1 MDKNR
6 TLAIAACGVLG
17 VGTIGFSVHR
27 YQAGV
32 ARAEATKKA
41 DNLYSAKKC
50 ITGHSPLPQK
60 ANAVFRDC
68 ELVKPDLLPEE
79 IKPDFTQALAKNEAF
94 KAVQGA
100 KVKAKADKRR
110 KFLAEQAN
118 NAAREKAAAET
129 KFKAEGWY
137 EEQDGIFVTHCSNIY
152 CPGPT
157 SNGYSKY
164 TWRYM
169 VWCKERACGD
179 IYAKLNITQNGV
191 VVGWTNDT
199 AYGGYGQKVV
209 LTFGSSTRGGGSIV
223 EFIARGA

>member
-1 MDKNR
+1 M
-6 TLAIAACGVLG
+6 
-17 VGTIGFSVHR
+17 
-27 YQAGV
+27 
-32 ARAEATKKA
+32 
-41 DNLYSAKKC
+41 
-50 ITGHSPLPQK
+50 
-60 ANAVFRDC
+60 
-68 ELVKPDLLPEE
+68 EL
-79 IKPDFTQALAKNEAF
+79 TQALAKNDAF
-94 KAVQGA
+94 KVVQGEIQR
-100 KVKAKADKRR
+100 AKAEKRR
-110 KFLAEQAN
+110 KWQAAQAK
-118 NAAREKAAAET
+118 NAAKAKAAAEA

-137 EEQDGIFVTHCSNIY
+137 ERQDGIFVTHCDNIY

-209 LTFGSSTRGGGSIV
+209 LTFGSSTRGKGSIV